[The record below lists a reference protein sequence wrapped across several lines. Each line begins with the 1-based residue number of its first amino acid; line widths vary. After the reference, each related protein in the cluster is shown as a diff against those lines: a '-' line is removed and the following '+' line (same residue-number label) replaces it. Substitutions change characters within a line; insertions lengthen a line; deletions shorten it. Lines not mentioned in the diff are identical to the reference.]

1 MNTTLRNAGAARR
14 IGFFPSLLT
23 VMRKEL
29 RDFSRDRKTLA
40 LTLLLGPL
48 IYPVLM
54 LGMGKL
60 AEMRASTQLEK
71 PLEIAIVG
79 KERAP
84 TLTAFLASQG
94 ITAMKAPP
102 NDVDAAIRAQ
112 DADLALVID
121 EHFAEDWAAGRPA
134 RVAIVTDSTRR
145 NAEIPVARV
154 SAALDGYSQTTGAM
168 RLVARGINPGVTR
181 AIGVDRTDLATPEA
195 KRGVVLAVIMPL
207 ILLILAFIGGAHLS
221 MDTTAGE
228 RERQSLEP
236 LLATPASR
244 ASLVSGKMLAAAC
257 IGITSLV
264 LTLLAFKLSASLAG
278 TGMAKMMDVG
288 FPAIAKMLLILLPLV
303 LIGTALLTFLS
314 ANSKSMKE
322 AQAHMTWL
330 LFMPMLPAYALM
342 AYPLKDT
349 QLWQYAVPF
358 LSQNQLL
365 GKISRGESPTPAQW
379 GVYLA
384 AALGL
389 AALLWLAAVWRY
401 KQEKLAISG

>member
-1 MNTTLRNAGAARR
+1 MNIRNIRKV
-14 IGFFPSLLT
+14 GFFSSMLT
-23 VMRKEL
+23 VMKKEL

-40 LTLLLGPL
+40 LTLLMGPL

-94 ITAMKAPP
+94 ITAMATPP
-102 NDVDAAIRAQ
+102 KDVEASIRSQ

-134 RVAIVTDSTRR
+134 RVAILTDSTRR

-154 SAALDGYSQTTGAM
+154 TAALDGYSQTTGAM

-244 ASLVSGKMLAAAC
+244 AALVSGKMLAAAC
-257 IGITSLV
+257 IGITGLV
-264 LTLLAFKLSASLAG
+264 LTLLAFKLSANLAG
-278 TGMAKMMDVG
+278 TGMAKMMDVS
-288 FPAIAKMLLILLPLV
+288 FLAIAKMLLILLPLV

-330 LFMPMLPAYALM
+330 LFMPMVPAYALM

-365 GKISRGESPTPAQW
+365 GKISRGESPAPDQW
-379 GVYLA
+379 AVYLA

>member
-1 MNTTLRNAGAARR
+1 MNTLSTHARATRKTGFVAA
-14 IGFFPSLLT
+14 LVT
-23 VMRKEL
+23 VLRKEL

-40 LTLLLGPL
+40 LTLLMGPL
-48 IYPVLM
+48 FYPILM

-60 AEMRASTQLEK
+60 TEMRLSTQLEK
-71 PLEIAIVG
+71 PLQIAIVG

-84 TLTAFLASQG
+84 NLVGYLASQG
-94 ITAMKAPP
+94 ITAMPSPP
-102 NDVDAAIRAQ
+102 RDVEAAIRAQ
-112 DADLALVID
+112 DADVALSID

-145 NAEIPVARV
+145 NAEIPVGRV
-154 SAALDGYSQTTGAM
+154 AAALDGYGQTVGAM
-168 RLVARGINPGVTR
+168 RLVARGVNPAVTR

-195 KRGVVLAVIMPL
+195 KRGVLLSVVMPI

-236 LLATPASR
+236 LLATPAPR
-244 ASLVSGKMLAAAC
+244 AALVSGKMLAAAC

-278 TGMAKMMDVG
+278 GGIARMMDVS
-288 FPAIAKMLLILLPLV
+288 FLAIGKMLLILLPLV

-330 LFMPMLPAYALM
+330 LFLPMIPAYALM

-365 GKISRGESPTPAQW
+365 GKVSRGETAAPEQW
-379 GVYLA
+379 GVYFA
-384 AALGL
+384 AALAL
-389 AALLWLAAVWRY
+389 AVLLWLAAVWRY
-401 KQEKLAISG
+401 RQEKLAISG

>member
-1 MNTTLRNAGAARR
+1 MNIRTARKV
-14 IGFFPSLLT
+14 GFLTSMLT
-23 VMRKEL
+23 VLKKEL
-29 RDFSRDRKTLA
+29 RDFGRDRKTLA
-40 LTLLLGPL
+40 LTLLMGPL
-48 IYPVLM
+48 IYPIIM

-60 AEMRASTQLEK
+60 TEMRLHTQLEK

-79 KERAP
+79 KDVAP
-84 TLTAFLASQG
+84 SLTEFLASQG

-102 NDVDAAIRAQ
+102 KDVEASIRAQ
-112 DADLALVID
+112 DADVALVID
-121 EHFAEDWAAGRPA
+121 KDYAKDWREGRPA
-134 RVAIVTDSTRR
+134 RVTVVSDSTRR
-145 NAEIPVARV
+145 NADVAVARV
-154 SAALDGYSQTTGAM
+154 TAALDGYSQTTGAM
-168 RLVARGINPGVTR
+168 RLLTRGINPAVTR
-181 AIGVDRTDLATPEA
+181 AVGVDRKDLATPEA
-195 KRGVVLAVIMPL
+195 KRGLLLAVIMPL

-236 LLATPASR
+236 LLATPAPRS
-244 ASLVSGKMLAAAC
+244 ALVSGKMLAAAA

-264 LTLLAFKLSASLAG
+264 LTLLAFKLSANLAG
-278 TGMAKMMDVG
+278 GGMAKMMDVSFLAMG
-288 FPAIAKMLLILLPLV
+288 KMLLVLLPLV

-330 LFMPMLPAYALM
+330 LFVPMLPAYALM

-365 GKISRGESPTPAQW
+365 AKISRGESPLPEQW
-379 GVYLA
+379 AIYLLSALALA
-384 AALGL
+384 AV
-389 AALLWLAAVWRY
+389 LWFAAVWRY